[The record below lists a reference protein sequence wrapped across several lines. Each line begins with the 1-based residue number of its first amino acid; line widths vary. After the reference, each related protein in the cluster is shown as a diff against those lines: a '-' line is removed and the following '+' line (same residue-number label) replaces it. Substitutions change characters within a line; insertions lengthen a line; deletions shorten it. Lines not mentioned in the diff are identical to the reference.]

1 MTIASEI
8 EDLATNL
15 EAAKSA
21 VTTAGGTVG
30 DTGLAGLADEIATI
44 PTGGGGEIPAYGRV
58 VYYHDVRTVYS
69 ASGMMCTATITNM
82 TTFTEFCEEAFSEH
96 GGQGQIQYQ
105 DGNWFYDDWSAP
117 DPRVIIPD
125 ITAIGLSVVFD
136 EPDPSFAEITCS
148 PSYEVHK
155 ESGTSS
161 VDINTSSDL
170 QALCS
175 TDGGWYTVGQTKFYN
190 LAVKSY
196 IFGSSVTT
204 IPQSFLSG
212 TYPETIDYS
221 LATGVTAIQDSVLLG
236 ASTPAKFPALL
247 TIGNYV
253 TLYSTDITM
262 PELTTI
268 GNNFTANNAS
278 QIILP
283 KVTSIGNR
291 FSASWAGNLGFE
303 SLQTVGT
310 NFTATRARWVYMPK
324 IVSIGNVFLNNL
336 IPAEV
341 YMTIGRAPNNSLTSI
356 GTQFLRNGKFTALKD
371 ASSSPGSTTNNEFV
385 LPSSVNSIGSLFLA
399 ECSNFYSS
407 IYVACPASVVE
418 SGGEVTSISIQQT
431 SSTIN
436 PAKPLFDTGF
446 SFSGTEA
453 SSWRTRFPSIT
464 GASYNGRYYYRK
476 LKV

>member
-1 MTIASEI
+1 MSIASEI
-8 EDLATNL
+8 QDLNTNL
-15 EAAKSA
+15 TAAKNA
-21 VTTAGGTVG
+21 VTTKGGTVG
-30 DTGLAGLADEIATI
+30 DTGLAGLATEIASI
-44 PTGGGGEIPAYGRV
+44 PSGGGGEIPAYGRV

-69 ASGMMCTATITNM
+69 AEGMMCTATITNM
-82 TTFTEFCEEAFSEH
+82 TTFVEFCEEAFSER
-96 GGQGQIQYQ
+96 GGQGEIRYE
-105 DGNWFYDDWSAP
+105 DGNWFYEDWSAP
-117 DPRVIIPD
+117 DPVIIPD

-136 EPDPSFAEITCS
+136 EPDPFFAEIRCW

-155 ESGTSS
+155 ENGTSS

-175 TDGGWYTVGQTKFYN
+175 TDGGWYTVGQTRFYY
-190 LAVKSY
+190 LAIKSY

-204 IPQSFLSG
+204 IPQNFLPG

-221 LATGVTAIQDSVLLG
+221 LATGVTAIQDNALLG
-236 ASTPAKFPALL
+236 ASSPANFPALL
-247 TIGNYV
+247 TIGNNV
-253 TLYSTDITM
+253 SLYSTEITM

-268 GNNFTANNAS
+268 GNRFTVNNVR

-283 KVTSIGNR
+283 KVTSIGDR
-291 FSASWAGNLGFE
+291 FSASSAENLGFE

-310 NFTATRARWVYMPK
+310 NFTATSARWVYMPK
-324 IVSIGNVFLNNL
+324 IVTIGNEFLNKL

-341 YMTIGRAPNNSLTSI
+341 YMTIGRGPNNSLTSI
-356 GTQFLRNGKFTALKD
+356 GTQFLRNSKFTVLQD
-371 ASSSPGSTTNNEFV
+371 AGSSPGSTTRNEFV
-385 LPSSVNSIGSLFLA
+385 LPSSVNSIGNLFLA
-399 ECSNFYSS
+399 DCANFYSS

-418 SGGEVTSISIQQT
+418 SGGEATSISIQQT
-431 SSTIN
+431 SSSVN

-453 SSWRTRFPSIT
+453 SSWRAKFPSIT
-464 GASYNGRYYYRK
+464 GALYNGRYYYRK